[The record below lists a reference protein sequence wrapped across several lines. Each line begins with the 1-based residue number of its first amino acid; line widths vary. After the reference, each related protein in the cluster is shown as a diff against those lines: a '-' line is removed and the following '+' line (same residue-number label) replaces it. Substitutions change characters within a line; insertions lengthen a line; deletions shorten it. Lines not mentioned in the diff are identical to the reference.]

1 MRSGAASAGAF
12 SCNDIHEDSDCAM
25 NIVILYGARLAWRID
40 VITTCGVLLQ
50 SFVYASTSHVTT
62 LPCYGDGCIGSGFE
76 SMFAVS

>member
-1 MRSGAASAGAF
+1 MQLQLVPF
-12 SCNDIHEDSDCAM
+12 PVMIFMKLSDCAM

-76 SMFAVS
+76 SMFAVW

>member
-1 MRSGAASAGAF
+1 MQLQLVTF
-12 SCNDIHEDSDCAM
+12 PVMIFMKLSDCAM